1 MKNKTPGR
9 LEITTRIGCKMNC
22 VYCPQKLLTTNYFKV
37 NPFRRAVLSLEDFKK
52 CLEKIPVGT
61 RIDFSGMAEPWLNEQ
76 CTDMVCY
83 AADEGFPIAIYTT
96 LVGMSLK
103 DFERIKDLDFDE
115 FVLHVPDDKSNA
127 NIQITEEYL
136 SLLYQVT
143 GHKKKGLPLVTGYSC
158 HAGIHPDIV
167 ETIPKNSKLI
177 TELIS
182 RAGNVE
188 NDYVESKHSTG
199 EIVCI
204 NCGTGMNHNV
214 LLPDGTIVLC
224 CMDYALEHVLG
235 NLLEKSY
242 EEILDSP
249 EAKRIQKE
257 MQKDE
262 VDILCRNCTNARSVQ
277 ELYED
282 YHLYWDWCRKLQK
295 SENLKDY
302 DLLKYREWVDNLN
315 DAKEKEQKTYQ
326 QWVDNLQKQEC
337 DLKEQICHL
346 EIAYEERIKEL
357 KDYQQWVE
365 NLQTQEVRL
374 KENLEKSETEL
385 LDLRE
390 KLTVL
395 TESQKELTAEKEE
408 LLKYLE
414 IIQDWKGYRVFS
426 WLNKKQKGHQ

>member
-9 LEITTRIGCKMNC
+9 LEITTRIGCKMNY

-83 AADEGFPIAIYTT
+83 AADKGFPTAIYTT
-96 LVGMSLK
+96 LAGMSLK

-115 FVLHVPDDKSNA
+115 FVLHIPDDKSNA

-136 SLLYQVT
+136 GLFYQVT
-143 GHKKKGLPLVTGYSC
+143 GHKKKGVPLVTGYSC

-167 ETIPKNSKLI
+167 EAIPKDSKLI
-177 TELIS
+177 TELIN

-188 NDYVESKHSTG
+188 SDYVESKHSTG

-214 LLPDGTIVLC
+214 LLPDGTMVLC
-224 CMDYALEHVLG
+224 CMDYGLDHVLG
-235 NLLEKSY
+235 NLLEESY
-242 EEILDSP
+242 EEILDSA
-249 EAKRIQKE
+249 EAKRIRKE
-257 MQKDE
+257 MQRDE

-277 ELYED
+277 ELFQD
-282 YHLYWDWCRKLQK
+282 YHIYWDWCRKLQK
-295 SENLKDY
+295 SNSLKDY
-302 DLLKYREWVDNLN
+302 DLLKY
-315 DAKEKEQKTYQ
+315 KE
-326 QWVDNLQKQEC
+326 WVDNLQKQESN
-337 DLKEQICHL
+337 LKEQISHL
-346 EIAYEERIKEL
+346 DTAYEERIKEL
-357 KDYQQWVE
+357 KDYQQWVG
-365 NLQTQEVRL
+365 NLQTQEIRL
-374 KENLEKSETEL
+374 NKSLEKSETEL

-390 KLTVL
+390 KLAVL
-395 TESQKELTAEKEE
+395 TESQKESAAEKEE
-408 LLKYLE
+408 LLKCLE
-414 IIQDWKGYRVFS
+414 TIQGWKGFRVFS
-426 WLNKKQKGHQ
+426 WLNRKQKGHQ

>member
-1 MKNKTPGR
+1 MKNKIPGR

-22 VYCPQKLLTTNYFKV
+22 VYCPQKLLMTNYFKD
-37 NPFRRAVLSLEDFKK
+37 NLSRRAVLSLEDFKT
-52 CLEKIPVGT
+52 CLKKIPAGI
-61 RIDFSGMAEPWLNEQ
+61 RIDFSGMVEPWLNEQ
-76 CTDMVCY
+76 CTDMVCH
-83 AADEGFPIAIYTT
+83 AADEGFLIAIYTT

-115 FVLHVPDDKSNA
+115 FVLHIPDDKSNA
-127 NIQITEEYL
+127 NILITEEYL

-143 GHKKKGLPLVTGYSC
+143 GYKKKGLPLVTSYSC

-167 ETIPKNSKLI
+167 EAIPKDSKLI
-177 TELIS
+177 TELIN

-188 NDYVESKHSTG
+188 SDYVESKHSTG

-214 LLPDGTIVLC
+214 LLPDGTMVLC
-224 CMDYALEHVLG
+224 CMDYGLDHVLG
-235 NLLEKSY
+235 NLLEESY
-242 EEILDSP
+242 EEILDSA
-249 EAKRIQKE
+249 EAKRIRKE
-257 MQKDE
+257 MQRDE

-326 QWVDNLQKQEC
+326 QWVDNLQKQESK
-337 DLKEQICHL
+337 LKKQICHL
-346 EIAYEERIKEL
+346 ETAYEERIKEL
-357 KDYQQWVE
+357 KDYQQWVG
-365 NLQTQEVRL
+365 NLQTQESRL
-374 KENLEKSETEL
+374 KENLKNAETDLSDLKQTLSTLKESYHEL
-385 LDLRE
+385 
-390 KLTVL
+390 
-395 TESQKELTAEKEE
+395 AIEKEN
-408 LLKYLE
+408 LLKQLE
-414 IIQDWKGYRVFS
+414 TIQSWKGYRLFS
-426 WLNKKQKGHQ
+426 KLNRK